1 MKEKREREREEH
13 RYKGEIMAMN
23 KYLSIINLNVNGFN
37 APMKRHRVAEWIRNH
52 DLHIYCLP
60 ETHHRT
66 K

>member
-1 MKEKREREREEH
+1 MREREREGGRE
-13 RYKGEIMAMN
+13 RGERERN
-23 KYLSIINLNVNGFN
+23 KNTIITLNENGLN
-37 APMKRHRVAEWIRNH
+37 APIKRHRVAEWIRNH